1 MCVTCKFLF
10 IPFSSISDI
19 LVISGTPSSALQ
31 PPPPPVIETN
41 VLTGASD
48 SAIYSPKF
56 SNSYFLLHHAS
67 AFCKS
72 YKFPFWHFILRP
84 ASASCNS
91 LKSSICYF
99 ILRPQSASYI
109 SSKSNIWYFKLRPP
123 PPPEQIR
130 SRYSA
135 SCKRA
140 RNLS

>member
-41 VLTGASD
+41 VLTGTSD
-48 SAIYSPKF
+48 SAMYSPKF
-56 SNSYFLLHHAS
+56 SNCYFLLHHAS

-91 LKSSICYF
+91 LKSSIWYF
-99 ILRPQSASYI
+99 ISVLNPPHILVPR
-109 SSKSNIWYFKLRPP
+109 SNIWYFKLRPP
-123 PPPEQIR
+123 
-130 SRYSA
+130 SA